1 MILNTLQRPPGQFQG
16 LTGLK
21 PFLKKAMDPLS
32 ILASVTAIATATFQV
47 VSFLGAMKEGGNDRL
62 RLTTEV
68 NSLWMVLK
76 LLEGQLE
83 PTNSNEEAWL
93 EGVRSLQ
100 VSNGVFD
107 QIREATQRLSM
118 KLKPQTGHRKALQT
132 LRWPLTDKKDV
143 EEIVSQ
149 IERLKSSVSL
159 VLNHASLAIGTK
171 VNDALV
177 SQKVKAV
184 VDWLTP
190 LNFLARQESIIRDTS
205 EGTGAWFLESE
216 TFDRWKS
223 GDDMVMWCP
232 GIPGAGKTFLA
243 SIVIEK
249 LRDLYGGQNI
259 AIFMLYCNY
268 NDPETQSVQ
277 PLIASLIKQ
286 DIQARSV
293 VDVRLGKLHETHY
306 KKETRPTLDE
316 LKDLLDNALSHYNKT
331 FIVLDALDEMLDEK
345 CRSDLVDCLRA
356 FKQRSN
362 LLITSRSVPTIKQMF
377 VPTSNHTY
385 CDGCNKKELTVH
397 WHCTGC
403 SGAGYDLCQ
412 DCHDKSITCQNFG
425 HDLKKRFSSLRLE
438 IAASDQDLQ
447 AYIIQRIANAPS
459 LRQCVSKKVD
469 LQDEILMKV
478 TQFAN
483 GM

>member
-1 MILNTLQRPPGQFQG
+1 
-16 LTGLK
+16 
-21 PFLKKAMDPLS
+21 MDPLS

-83 PTNSNEEAWL
+83 PTNPHEEAWL
-93 EGVRSLQ
+93 EGVHSLQ
-100 VSNGVFD
+100 VPNGIFD
-107 QIREATQRLSM
+107 QIREAMQRLSV

-132 LRWPLTDKKDV
+132 LRWPLTDKRDV
-143 EEIVSQ
+143 EEIVSL

-159 VLNHASLAIGTK
+159 VLNHASLAIGAK

-177 SQKVKAV
+177 SQKIKAV
-184 VDWLTP
+184 TDWLTP
-190 LNFLARQESIIRDTS
+190 LNFLARQESIIRDRS
-205 EGTGAWFLESE
+205 EGTGAWFLESDN
-216 TFDRWKS
+216 FDRWRS
-223 GDDMVMWCP
+223 GDDLVMWCP

-249 LRDLYGGQNI
+249 LRELYRGQNV
-259 AIFMLYCNY
+259 AILMLYCNY

-293 VDVRLGKLHETHY
+293 IDARLGKLHETHY

-316 LKDLLDNALSHYNKT
+316 LKDLFSNALSQYDKT
-331 FIVLDALDEMLDEK
+331 FIVLDALDEIPDER
-345 CRSDLVDCLRA
+345 CRSDLVGCLRA
-356 FKQRSN
+356 FKQKSN
-362 LLITSRSVPTIKQMF
+362 LLITSRPVPAIKHMF
-377 VPTSNHTY
+377 VPISNRTW
-385 CDGCNKKELTVH
+385 CDGCFKKDLTTH

-403 SGAGYDLCQ
+403 SGTGYDVCQ
-412 DCHDKSITCQNFG
+412 DCYDKSITCQNPG
-425 HDLKKRFSSLRLE
+425 HILKKRFSSLRLD
-438 IAASDQDLQ
+438 IAAADQDLQ
-447 AYIIQRIANAPS
+447 TYIIHRIADADS
-459 LRQCVSKKVD
+459 LRQCVSKKAD
-469 LQDEILMKV
+469 LQDEILIKV
-478 TQFAN
+478 TKFAN

>member
-1 MILNTLQRPPGQFQG
+1 
-16 LTGLK
+16 
-21 PFLKKAMDPLS
+21 MDPLS

-68 NSLWMVLK
+68 NSLWMMLK

-83 PTNSNEEAWL
+83 PTNSHEEAWL

-100 VSNGVFD
+100 MPNGIFD
-107 QIREATQRLSM
+107 QISKEVQRLNTR
-118 KLKPQTGHRKALQT
+118 LKPQAGHRKALQT
-132 LRWPLTDKKDV
+132 LRWPLIDKREM
-143 EEIVSQ
+143 EETVSH

-177 SQKVKAV
+177 SQKVKAII
-184 VDWLTP
+184 DWLTP
-190 LNFLARQESIIRDTS
+190 LNFLARQESLTKDRS
-205 EGTGAWFLESE
+205 KGTGAWFLESE
-216 TFDRWKS
+216 IFENWRS
-223 GDDMVMWCP
+223 GDDSVMWCP

-249 LRDLYGGQNI
+249 LRELYRGQNV

-277 PLIASLIKQ
+277 PLIASLVKQ
-286 DIQARSV
+286 DIQERSV
-293 VDVRLGKLHETHY
+293 VDKRLGELHEAYY
-306 KKETRPTLDE
+306 KKETRPSLEE
-316 LKDLLDNALSHYNKT
+316 LKDLFSNALTQYDKT
-331 FIVLDALDEMLDEK
+331 FIVLDALDEMLDDER
-345 CRSDLVDCLRA
+345 RSDLLDCLRT
-356 FKQRSN
+356 FKQKSN
-362 LLITSRSVPTIKQMF
+362 LLVTSRPVPSTEQMF
-377 VPTSNHTY
+377 GPSSGHIY
-385 CDGCNKKELTVH
+385 CDGCSKRQLTVH

-403 SGAGYDLCQ
+403 GGTGYDVCQ
-412 DCHDKSITCQNFG
+412 DCHDKTITCQNPG
-425 HDLKKRFSSLRLE
+425 HVLKKRFSSLE
-438 IAASDQDLQ
+438 ITITAADQDLQ
-447 AYIIQRIANAPS
+447 TYIIQRIDSAQS
-459 LRQCVSKKVD
+459 LRQCVSKKLG
-469 LQDEILMKV
+469 LQDDIVRKV

>member
-1 MILNTLQRPPGQFQG
+1 
-16 LTGLK
+16 
-21 PFLKKAMDPLS
+21 MDPLS
-32 ILASVTAIATATFQV
+32 ILASVAALATATFQV

-83 PTNSNEEAWL
+83 PTNSHEEAWL
-93 EGVRSLQ
+93 DGVRSLK
-100 VSNGVFD
+100 VPNGVFD
-107 QIREATQRLSM
+107 QISASVHRLDVR
-118 KLKPQTGHRKALQT
+118 LKPQTGHRKALQT
-132 LRWPLTDKKDV
+132 LRWPLIDKKDV
-143 EEIVSQ
+143 EDTVSQ
-149 IERLKSSVSL
+149 VERLKASVSL

-177 SQKVKAV
+177 SQKLKAV
-184 VDWLTP
+184 IDWLTP
-190 LNFLARQESIIRDTS
+190 LNFLARQESIIKDTS
-205 EGTGAWFLESE
+205 KGTGAWFLESA

-223 GDDMVMWCP
+223 GDDLVMWCP

-249 LRDLYGGQNI
+249 LRELHRGQNV

-277 PLIASLIKQ
+277 PLIASLVKQ
-286 DIQARSV
+286 DIQQRSV
-293 VDVRLGKLHETHY
+293 VDKRLAELHEAHY
-306 KKETRPTLDE
+306 KKETRPTLEE
-316 LKDLLDNALSHYNKT
+316 LKEIFDNAMLHYDKT

-345 CRSDLVDCLRA
+345 CRSDLVNCLRG
-356 FKQRSN
+356 FKQKSN
-362 LLITSRSVPTIKQMF
+362 LLVTTRPVAAIKQMF
-377 VPTSNHTY
+377 GPPSDHY
-385 CDGCNKKELTVH
+385 CDGCSEKQLTAY

-403 SGAGYDLCQ
+403 GGAGYDVCQ
-412 DCHDKSITCQNFG
+412 NCYDKSITCQNPG
-425 HDLKKRFSSLRLE
+425 HILKKRIRSLKLD
-438 IAASDQDLQ
+438 IKAADRDLQ
-447 AYIIQRIANAPS
+447 TYILQRIADAPS
-459 LRQCVSKKVD
+459 LRQCVSKKVG
-469 LQDEILMKV
+469 LQDEILGSV

>member
-1 MILNTLQRPPGQFQG
+1 
-16 LTGLK
+16 
-21 PFLKKAMDPLS
+21 MDPLS

-47 VSFLGAMKEGGNDRL
+47 VSFLGTMKEGGSDRL

-76 LLEGQLE
+76 LLEGQME
-83 PTNSNEEAWL
+83 PTNPHEEAWL

-100 VSNGVFD
+100 APNGIFD
-107 QIREATQRLSM
+107 EIKEAMQRLTV
-118 KLKPQTGHRKALQT
+118 KLKPKTGHRKALQT
-132 LRWPLTDKKDV
+132 LRWPLTDKRDV
-143 EEIVSQ
+143 EAIVSQ

-184 VDWLTP
+184 TDWLTP
-190 LNFLARQESIIRDTS
+190 LNFLARQESIIRDRS
-205 EGTGAWFLESE
+205 EGTGAWFLESD
-216 TFDRWKS
+216 TFDRWRS
-223 GDDMVMWCP
+223 EDDLVMWCP

-249 LRDLYGGQNI
+249 LREIYRGQNV
-259 AIFMLYCNY
+259 AILMLYCNY

-277 PLIASLIKQ
+277 PLIASLMKQ
-286 DIQARSV
+286 NIQARSKI
-293 VDVRLGKLHETHY
+293 DARLEKLHETHY
-306 KKETRPTLDE
+306 RKETRPTLDE
-316 LKDLLDNALSHYNKT
+316 LKELFGDALSQYDKT
-331 FIVLDALDEMLDEK
+331 FIVLDALDEMSDER

-356 FKQRSN
+356 FKQKSS
-362 LLITSRSVPTIKQMF
+362 LLITSRPVPAIKQMF
-377 VPTSNHTY
+377 TPISNKMW
-385 CDGCNKKELTVH
+385 CDGCFKKDLTTY

-403 SGAGYDLCQ
+403 SGTGYDVCQ
-412 DCHDKSITCQNFG
+412 DCHDKSITCQKPGHILRRCFG
-425 HDLKKRFSSLRLE
+425 SLKLDITATDR
-438 IAASDQDLQ
+438 DLQ
-447 AYIIQRIANAPS
+447 TYIKHRIAVADS

-469 LQDEILMKV
+469 LQDEILIKV
-478 TQFAN
+478 TQVAN